1 MARFDTVQLLKM
13 INLKGDLPSGR
24 FADQDLLDLAY
35 DCLLSKIVPEV
46 LSAREDYF
54 VTYQDFPITAGQ
66 AGYVI
71 PYRAMY
77 GKLREVK
84 VIRGTTVV
92 DLDRKDLE
100 DIRTIVQGSPQ
111 AFYMADDSVML
122 YPTPVI
128 TQDTLRLFYYIRPS
142 KLVTVPECAQITAIS
157 GNQISITIPTGW
169 ATTNTFDLV
178 RGRGRFDILA
188 FDLTAT
194 AVASGTVTL
203 TNAVPS
209 TVQVGDFITL
219 AEQTCFP
226 YLPPEFHVALTEY
239 SYAAALRS
247 IGDANAQAAS
257 NEADKLIQA
266 AQFPIKTR
274 VDGEPK
280 ILGRRF
286 I

>member
-1 MARFDTVQLLKM
+1 MAKFDTVQLLKM
-13 INLKGDLPSGR
+13 INLKGDLPAGR

-35 DCLLSKIVPEV
+35 DCLLSKVAPAV
-46 LSAREDYF
+46 LAAREDYL

-66 AGYVI
+66 ASYVI
-71 PYRAMY
+71 PYRAMF

-84 VIRGTTVV
+84 LIRGTTVIH
-92 DLDRKDLE
+92 LERRDLE
-100 DIRTIVQGSPQ
+100 EVRTVVQDSPQ
-111 AFYMADDSVML
+111 AFYMSDDTVVL

-142 KLVTVPECAQITAIS
+142 KLVTVPECAQITAIA
-157 GNQISITIPTGW
+157 GNQLTITIPSGW
-169 ATTNTFDLV
+169 TTANTFDIV
-178 RGRGRFDILA
+178 RGQGRFDIIA

-194 AVASGTVTL
+194 SVSGNTVTL
-203 TNAVPS
+203 TNAVPA
-209 TVQVGDFITL
+209 TVQVGSFITL

-247 IGDANAQAAS
+247 IGDQNSQAAAD
-257 NEADKLIQA
+257 EADKLIQS

-274 VDGEPK
+274 VDGAPK

-286 I
+286 L